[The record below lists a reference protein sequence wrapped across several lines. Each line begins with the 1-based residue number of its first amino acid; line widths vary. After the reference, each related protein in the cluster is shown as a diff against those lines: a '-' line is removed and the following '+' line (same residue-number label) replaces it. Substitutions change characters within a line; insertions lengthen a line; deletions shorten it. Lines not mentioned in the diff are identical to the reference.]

1 MKRISL
7 IAGVSLL
14 MFVIG
19 VTIAEIRH
27 RFHPKQQTP
36 WQTLLSF
43 ENQDLGNLKP
53 DAVRV
58 LQNAIEAFTGPPQ
71 SEWLRYEPRLFR
83 TMSNANGET
92 RYVLVEERPLIE
104 IPGEARLRVH
114 VFDDNGHLLSQSDF
128 SAGWRTVLTA
138 MNIRKNYFFNRDTL
152 VVYGQYCFGGS
163 PSTEHYAL
171 VGNSMILAYMETNGK
186 FDRND
191 YLDTNLTVGP
201 VLSQRTA
208 DDWEA
213 ALNSNDMAQVTS
225 ALIWL
230 GGAHW
235 NGQAPPYDE
244 DKPEAQKVSTLLARE
259 SVKKRINDLTKSETA
274 WVNIA
279 AKSVLDEKNSS

>member
-7 IAGVSLL
+7 IVGASFL
-14 MFVIG
+14 MVAIG
-19 VTIAEIRH
+19 AALAELRH
-27 RFHPKQQTP
+27 RFHRSHPTP

-53 DAVRV
+53 GAASV
-58 LQNAIEAFTGPPQ
+58 LQSAIDALTGSPH
-71 SEWLRYEPRLFR
+71 SDGFAYKPRVFR
-83 TMSNANGET
+83 TMSNAQDEIA
-92 RYVLVEERPLIE
+92 YVLVEERPLLE
-104 IPGEARLRVH
+104 IPGDTRLRIH
-114 VFDDNGHLLSQSDF
+114 VFDTSGHLLSRQDF
-128 SAGWRTVLTA
+128 SAGWRTILTA

-152 VVYGQYCFGGS
+152 AVYGEYCFGGS
-163 PSTEHYAL
+163 PSSEHYVL
-171 VGNSMILAYMETNGK
+171 VGNSIVLAYMEVNGK

-191 YLDTNLTVGP
+191 YLNTNLTVGP
-201 VLSQRTA
+201 VLSQRTP

-213 ALNSNDMAQVTS
+213 ALNSNDIAQVTS

-244 DKPEAQKVSTLLARE
+244 DKPEAQKVSALLVRD
-259 SVKKRINDLTKSETA
+259 SVKKRINDLTKSDVP

-279 AKSVLDEKNSS
+279 AKSVLDSNGT